1 MACFSRRNYRRL
13 LHQSSRSCTTTI
25 TYFSSQVAPRAKE
38 MLQVP
43 NSAPSIGERLREQL
57 PQPKH
62 VFEIMMNNDSILF
75 SLAE

>member
-1 MACFSRRNYRRL
+1 
-13 LHQSSRSCTTTI
+13 
-25 TYFSSQVAPRAKE
+25 